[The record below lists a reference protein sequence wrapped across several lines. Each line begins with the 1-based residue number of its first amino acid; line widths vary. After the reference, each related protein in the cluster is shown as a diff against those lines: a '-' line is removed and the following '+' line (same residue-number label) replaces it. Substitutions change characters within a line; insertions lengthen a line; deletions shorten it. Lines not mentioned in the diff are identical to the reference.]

1 MLKNIFIR
9 ENFLS
14 NHLLEIFNDFV
25 STTDLW
31 ENNGDGVWNNR
42 SINIRSMPSNIKSLI
57 LDYRCS
63 VKSEIQQAFSLDREI
78 FSDIFQFVRW
88 PEGTDLYPPHA
99 DAEQQ
104 DGSPHPFYYRHFS
117 AITYLNDNYKGGQ
130 LYFSKFD
137 NFTPGIKP
145 GTLVIFPTT
154 LEYSHGVTKVIEGMR
169 YTIASFF
176 TFDDKRKDG
185 F

>member
-14 NHLLEIFNDFV
+14 KNLLEIFNNFI

-31 ENNGDGVWNNR
+31 ENNSDGVWNNR
-42 SINIRSMPSNIKSLI
+42 SINIRSMPVDIRSLI
-57 LDYRCS
+57 LDYRKS
-63 VKSEIQQAFSLDREI
+63 VKTEIQQIFSLDKEI
-78 FSDIFQFVRW
+78 YSDIFQFVRW

-104 DGSPHPFYYRHFS
+104 DGSHHPFYYRNFS
-117 AITYLNDNYKGGQ
+117 AITYLNDNYRGGR
-130 LYFSKFD
+130 LYFSKIN
-137 NFTPGIKP
+137 NFTPEITP

-154 LEYSHGVTKVIEGMR
+154 LEYSHGVTKVIEGTR

-176 TFDDKRKDG
+176 TFDDKRRDG